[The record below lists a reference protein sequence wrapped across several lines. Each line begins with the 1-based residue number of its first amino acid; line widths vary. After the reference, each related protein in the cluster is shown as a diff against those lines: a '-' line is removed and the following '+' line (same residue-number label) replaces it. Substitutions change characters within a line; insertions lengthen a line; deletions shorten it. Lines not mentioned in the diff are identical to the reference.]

1 MFWIDTRRMT
11 YYVSDRIDEGAG
23 DFRNHRLRRS
33 CKRNNRKSA
42 EQGEHSVK
50 GEMTYVNG
58 NLPDFNRGAAVL
70 YH

>member
-1 MFWIDTRRMT
+1 MKVRAISGTIAREDP
-11 YYVSDRIDEGAG
+11 VSGRI
-23 DFRNHRLRRS
+23 
-33 CKRNNRKSA
+33 KKSA
-42 EQGEHSVK
+42 EQGEHLVK

>member
-1 MFWIDTRRMT
+1 MFQTGEMKVRAISGTIACEDP
-11 YYVSDRIDEGAG
+11 VSGIIE
-23 DFRNHRLRRS
+23 S
-33 CKRNNRKSA
+33 PQNR
-42 EQGEHSVK
+42 GEHSVK

>member
-1 MFWIDTRRMT
+1 MKVRAISGTIVCEDP
-11 YYVSDRIDEGAG
+11 VSGIIE
-23 DFRNHRLRRS
+23 S
-33 CKRNNRKSA
+33 PQNR
-42 EQGEHSVK
+42 GEHSVK